1 MRLIRY
7 IAVVSCLT
15 LVACKSTKNA
25 QKDDQVFSAADYP
38 YIEKFHEGVRLK
50 ARGQVT
56 EAIAQFEACLL
67 IKQNDDA
74 VYYALSELY
83 LMKEDLTKSA
93 EYIQKAAQLD
103 PKNSWYTQEL
113 AYMYFERGN
122 YAESLKNFEKLVKS
136 EPRNVEWLYGYAE
149 CLMKEGKTAEAIK
162 ALDRTEEQIGKH
174 PDLTIQKFNLYVQIK
189 QAEKGIQE
197 IEAMRKQFPEDP
209 NLLATLVDY
218 YFQTGQEKKAVE
230 MLEKLTLASPENGRA
245 HLAMADIYRQQKK
258 QKEAYAE
265 LKKAF
270 VCEDVDIDTKMK
282 ILINFHETSYKID
295 PEVYELVDLVVQ
307 QHPEEAK
314 AHSIRGD
321 YMLRAEKEEEALI
334 SYKEAIKYDKKQYPI
349 WNQILIMEYQDA
361 KFEELYQDSKEC
373 LEYFPSIAT
382 VYLLNGVGAVQTKRF
397 EDAIAILEAGKDL
410 VANDKEMEAEMFG
423 QLGEAYF
430 YQKKND
436 LGKENYEKA
445 LVLDPASSLLRNNYT
460 YRLALAKIDLDHALE
475 LIESIVGSGET
486 AHFVDTKGFILF
498 QQGKYADAMTL
509 FENAYKSQPSDK
521 IVVEHMGDAYFKT
534 GNKDK
539 ALEFWMKAKELGSTN
554 KNLDKKIEKKEYYD
568 PNY

>member
-1 MRLIRY
+1 MRLIRF

-25 QKDDQVFSAADYP
+25 KKDDKVFSAADYP

-67 IKQNDDA
+67 ITQNDDA

-83 LMKEDLTKSA
+83 LMKDNQTKSA

-103 PKNSWYTQEL
+103 PKNIWYTQEL

-162 ALDRTEEQIGKH
+162 ALDRTEDQIG
-174 PDLTIQKFNLYVQIK
+174 K

-197 IEAMRKQFPEDP
+197 IEEVRKQFPEDL

-218 YFQTGQEKKAVE
+218 YFQTGQEKKAIE

-282 ILINFHETSYKID
+282 ILINIHETSYKID
-295 PEVYELVDLVVQ
+295 PEVFELVDLVVQ

-334 SYKEAIKYDKKQYPI
+334 SSKEAIKYDKKQYPI
-349 WNQILIMEYQDA
+349 WNQILIMEYQEA

-382 VYLLNGVGAVQTKRF
+382 VYLLNGVGAVQTKRY

-410 VANDKEMEAEMFG
+410 VANDKAMEAEMFG

-430 YQKKND
+430 YQKNND

-445 LVLDPASSLLRNNYT
+445 LVLDPASSLLRNNYA
-460 YRLALAKIDLDHALE
+460 YRLALAKIDLNHALE

-498 QQGKYADAMTL
+498 QQGKYADALIL
-509 FENAYKSQPSDK
+509 FEKAYKSQPSDK

-539 ALEFWMKAKELGSTN
+539 ALEFWLKAKELGSTN